1 MAAIITDD
9 FRKNNIENFV
19 TDVSNSPALGGR
31 NYYIGIGKTDPYP
44 NQGKSLSIT
53 ELSNNFVPPP
63 PNGSIL
69 EKEDVKRNLMTL
81 VKIGEND
88 VRRLIPQVE
97 YRVGATYKVFDI
109 TDPTCFDKDAD
120 GTLPCYALYTDGDGL
135 TKLYICLNNKDDSG
149 SIQPTQSV
157 IPTMP
162 NPASGSVFP
171 FGIQQNTTTDKYIWT
186 YIDYLNVDDQISAVV
201 DDRVENQFIQK
212 YLKDNEIYVYS
223 RDECKHWTMQL
234 EYNNHNNLKFIIG
247 NVCDPNKLQ
256 QTLLRHNFNVIINAA
271 AMKHIDKCEYESN
284 ECFIRYDDSP
294 DEDWLILIYL
304 EDSDAKKGKIVVEN
318 KANSEKHETKSFE
331 TKEIFTYSDYLVDA
345 MTGHIDRERKKKA
358 S

>member
-44 NQGKSLSIT
+44 NQGASLTIT

-171 FGIQQNTTTDKYIWT
+171 FGVQQNTTTDKYIWT
-186 YIDYLNVDDQISAVV
+186 YIDYLNVDD
-201 DDRVENQFIQK
+201 
-212 YLKDNEIYVYS
+212 
-223 RDECKHWTMQL
+223 T
-234 EYNNHNNLKFIIG
+234 NNLFR
-247 NVCDPNKLQ
+247 DTQ
-256 QTLLRHNFNVIINAA
+256 TFQTLTLDKDVDTKVNSVSIAPHTGIIDGRSRATRATAGLLYGFNILDGGNTLVPNATLEGRIVGERLDGNP
-271 AMKHIDKCEYESN
+271 IDEN
-284 ECFIRYDDSP
+284 NDIT
-294 DEDWLILIYL
+294 LTT
-304 EDSDAKKGKIVVEN
+304 DADGAI
-318 KANSEKHETKSFE
+318 SY
-331 TKEIFTYSDYLVDA
+331 I
-345 MTGHIDRERKKKA
+345 
-358 S
+358 